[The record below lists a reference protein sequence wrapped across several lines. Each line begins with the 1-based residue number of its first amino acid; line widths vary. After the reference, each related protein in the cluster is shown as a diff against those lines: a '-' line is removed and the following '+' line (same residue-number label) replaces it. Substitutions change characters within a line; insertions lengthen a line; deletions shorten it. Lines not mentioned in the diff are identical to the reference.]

1 MNAGM
6 RYLPIL
12 NSICVM
18 WMTCF
23 SLCQSHVQNV
33 NIPVPI
39 SCSFRPVL
47 QMSQWP
53 PSTSAAML
61 SADIAGETKG
71 RTHPAVALN
80 FVCWRSLL
88 CDRKLTLQWWRTR
101 VKQVI
106 CRSADKNLNAQG
118 PRVLGKYTW
127 GYSLGFRFYSFIL
140 CVYIVGTWYFLTTI
154 RTRNLVYS
162 QG

>member
-1 MNAGM
+1 M
-6 RYLPIL
+6 YLVEQLPGR
-12 NSICVM
+12 M
-18 WMTCF
+18 WT
-23 SLCQSHVQNV
+23 LLQSRVQNV

-71 RTHPAVALN
+71 RTYPAAALS

-88 CDRKLTLQWWRTR
+88 CDRKLTLLWWRTR
-101 VKQVI
+101 VEQVI
-106 CRSADKNLNAQG
+106 CRSADKDLNAQG
-118 PRVLGKYTW
+118 PQILGKYTW
-127 GYSLGFRFYSFIL
+127 GYSCSGFRFYSFIL
-140 CVYIVGTWYFLTTI
+140 CIYIVGSWCFLTTI